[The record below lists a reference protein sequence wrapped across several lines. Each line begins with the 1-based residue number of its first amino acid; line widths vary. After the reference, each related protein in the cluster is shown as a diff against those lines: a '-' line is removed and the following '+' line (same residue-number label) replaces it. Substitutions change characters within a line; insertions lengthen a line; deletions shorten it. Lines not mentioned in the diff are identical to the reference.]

1 MHCPLPLSLPPP
13 MGLQRQASP
22 GEAAAHAS
30 KELTWSDGE
39 RRRGT
44 GRIAEDTG
52 SGNLRDSG
60 SRSWLAKTQ
69 GTKGRRVRTM

>member
-22 GEAAAHAS
+22 GEEAAHAS
-30 KELTWSDGE
+30 KGLTWSDGE
-39 RRRGT
+39 RRRLT
-44 GRIAEDTG
+44 GGIAEDTG

-60 SRSWLAKTQ
+60 SRS
-69 GTKGRRVRTM
+69 